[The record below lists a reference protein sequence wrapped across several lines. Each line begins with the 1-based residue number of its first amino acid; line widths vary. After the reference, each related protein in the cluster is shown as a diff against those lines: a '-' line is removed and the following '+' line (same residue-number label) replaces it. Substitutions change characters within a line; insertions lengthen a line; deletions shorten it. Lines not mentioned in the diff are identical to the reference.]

1 MVQPLQKAVSK
12 FLEKLKTE
20 LSNDLAIPL
29 LSIYPEKTVMQK
41 DACIMQKDI
50 FRATLLTI
58 ARTWKER

>member
-1 MVQPLQKAVSK
+1 MQPLQKAVSK

-29 LSIYPEKTVMQK
+29 LSIYPEKT
-41 DACIMQKDI
+41 IMQKDI